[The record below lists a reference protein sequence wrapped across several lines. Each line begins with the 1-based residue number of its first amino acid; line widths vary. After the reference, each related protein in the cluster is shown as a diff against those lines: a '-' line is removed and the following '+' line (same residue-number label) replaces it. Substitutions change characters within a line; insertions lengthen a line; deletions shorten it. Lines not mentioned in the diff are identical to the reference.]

1 MKLLKRVL
9 ISITRRKV
17 ATLVLLLVTFMLG
30 NVMFVSLSI
39 KQSSEKVK
47 DHLMQSIGAKVT
59 LLGDMNDELAVT
71 MMHEGEYERKF
82 NEYLDAY
89 EKIKKNSYVVYS
101 DINFEFRELSLKNSK
116 AYSISNKDGYDE
128 YPNDDALLH
137 EIDSADLVDEK
148 ENKIKLTEGILFSSS
163 QMENGE
169 NVVLVSSHLKYKK
182 ETLKPHDKITFLMKD
197 KNGKQEEIDYTVT
210 GIFTP
215 LENKYSDITKDIP
228 YFYVPNQNIVY
239 LSNKYIEN
247 SPTEFG
253 MNRGR
258 IYLQSNLICVNEP
271 KNLEAFTNYA
281 KEILEGSEITFETT
295 EDSVSEILKPVEN
308 FASMSKNIV

>member
-1 MKLLKRVL
+1 
-9 ISITRRKV
+9 
-17 ATLVLLLVTFMLG
+17 
-30 NVMFVSLSI
+30 
-39 KQSSEKVK
+39 
-47 DHLMQSIGAKVT
+47 
-59 LLGDMNDELAVT
+59 
-71 MMHEGEYERKF
+71 
-82 NEYLDAY
+82 
-89 EKIKKNSYVVYS
+89 
-101 DINFEFRELSLKNSK
+101 
-116 AYSISNKDGYDE
+116 
-128 YPNDDALLH
+128 
-137 EIDSADLVDEK
+137 
-148 ENKIKLTEGILFSSS
+148 
-163 QMENGE
+163 MENGE

-308 FASMSKNIV
+308 FASMSKNIVGYSMAAMSIVVALISFYFIKDRKYEIGIYKSMGLRKAHLLIQFLLEILLVGWLGIGLSIGSGQFIAKHYSDYIIDSEVKIQQEEMMKYMGIENENEILSDYEIKVNGQQIEMLIMTGTISLTISAIVPLIYIMSFNPKKILI

>member
-89 EKIKKNSYVVYS
+89 EKI
-101 DINFEFRELSLKNSK
+101 
-116 AYSISNKDGYDE
+116 
-128 YPNDDALLH
+128 
-137 EIDSADLVDEK
+137 
-148 ENKIKLTEGILFSSS
+148 
-163 QMENGE
+163 
-169 NVVLVSSHLKYKK
+169 
-182 ETLKPHDKITFLMKD
+182 
-197 KNGKQEEIDYTVT
+197 
-210 GIFTP
+210 
-215 LENKYSDITKDIP
+215 
-228 YFYVPNQNIVY
+228 
-239 LSNKYIEN
+239 
-247 SPTEFG
+247 
-253 MNRGR
+253 
-258 IYLQSNLICVNEP
+258 
-271 KNLEAFTNYA
+271 
-281 KEILEGSEITFETT
+281 
-295 EDSVSEILKPVEN
+295 
-308 FASMSKNIV
+308 